1 MSSTVKYSLTI
12 VLFLLLGFGVVI
24 YNHSEAINNQIFE
37 SQIVSVGDGFGYKI
51 LRGKKVVILQEFVPG
66 LPGKQQ
72 FVTKEEAQ
80 KTANLVLSK
89 LEEGKSPIILPAD
102 LAKLNISTQVGH

>member
-1 MSSTVKYSLTI
+1 MSSTVKYSLAI
-12 VLFLLLGFGVVI
+12 VLFLVLGFGIVMYI
-24 YNHSEAINNQIFE
+24 QFEPSQNQIFE
-37 SQIVSVGDGFGYKI
+37 SQIVSLDDGFGYKI
-51 LRGKKVVILQEFVPG
+51 LRGEKIVIVQEFVPG

-72 FVTKEEAQ
+72 FVSKEEAQ

-89 LEEGKSPIILPAD
+89 LEEGKSPILLPTD